1 MPARIAAFPPLLWSR
16 MLRQVLTATLQIAFL
31 RAGPQDFPYLP
42 RHTVHFVGASILIQA
57 LVFAII
63 LPLPMALSM
72 AAALVFGL
80 SSTTRLLLR
89 IKQHEERYVQTF
101 QSLIAVGTLL
111 AVLLALPLVQVAP
124 AFEQLLSLARQ
135 PDALRGEPPVIA
147 APPVAGF
154 MIDVITLWNFAINV
168 HIYRHAADVRWWNAA
183 LLALLIAF
191 VVWIVVVIGGSFG
204 AILLQAL
211 PQGSP

>member
-1 MPARIAAFPPLLWSR
+1 

-42 RHTVHFVGASILIQA
+42 RYTVHFVGASVLIQA

-80 SSTTRLLLR
+80 SSTTRMLLR

-101 QSLIAVGTLL
+101 QSLVATGTLL

-135 PDALRGEPPVIA
+135 PGGLGTGEPPSIA
-147 APPVAGF
+147 APPLAGF
-154 MIDVITLWNFAINV
+154 MIDAITLWNFAINV
-168 HIYRHAADVRWWNAA
+168 HIYRHAVDVRWWNAA

-211 PQGSP
+211 PPGSP